1 MLKQSVAQK
10 IRNDQTAGV
19 TRVPTPKYSILM
31 NFTTD
36 FHVLKTSMIP
46 ESIKPSSLATNFMS
60 GFPSWPCHDYYL
72 LFELSLLGLAAHT
85 FYFNIPFILSVTS
98 ILKIVP

>member
-19 TRVPTPKYSILM
+19 TRVPTPKYSILISFM

-36 FHVLKTSMIP
+36 FHILKTSMIP
-46 ESIKPSSLATNFMS
+46 ESINPSSLVTNFMS
-60 GFPSWPCHDYYL
+60 GFPSWPCHYYYL

-85 FYFNIPFILSVTS
+85 F
-98 ILKIVP
+98 